1 MNQSKQFYEFGDF
14 RLDLVNKALTRSNG
28 ENVPNAV
35 LYQVPILGGA
45 SRQVISDIDS
55 GISFSA
61 DGSEFAFYRTA
72 PGAGLSQ
79 LLIAAADGT
88 RQRVV
93 AERTA
98 PETFETE
105 FGDPVWKPS
114 ERKILAIAT
123 SNATEGKSD
132 VVEIDIGTGSLRS
145 FVEARWTEIHQIAWL
160 KTTKSLLLVAPDER
174 TRARQIWH
182 IDPARGGYRRVT
194 DDLSDYRGISL
205 TNDEKILITTRT
217 EQITKLRKTNDPAS
231 GNADEILSETGT
243 VAGDEGLAWT
253 PDNRLVFLSD
263 RTARTIF
270 RFTTRAAFAP

>member
-35 LYQVPILGGA
+35 LYQVLILGGA

-123 SNATEGKSD
+123 SNAPEGKSD
-132 VVEIDIGTGSLRS
+132 VVEIDIETGALRS
-145 FVEARWTEIHQIAWL
+145 FVEARRTEIHQIAWL

-205 TNDEKILITTRT
+205 TNDEKVLITTRT
-217 EQITKLRKTNDPAS
+217 EQNTKLRKTNDPAS
-231 GNADEILSETGT
+231 GNADEILSETGNL
-243 VAGDEGLAWT
+243 AGDEGLAWT